1 MDYQNRAGSKK
12 GSGGIASS
20 SQENLHRRKQVEDL
34 LKDGEEV
41 PYSFQGISKED
52 EELSKKNPY
61 IYKNHA
67 GRLVC
72 KLCNTIH
79 MSWTSVERHL
89 EGKKHGLNLIRRG
102 GTTSSQQQDAV
113 SPEELKFKKTVE
125 QLRSQIKDNGIVPN
139 YQVAKVRDPTTNS
152 RGIAM
157 RVIYTNP
164 EPSEDSGDR
173 PYVRIMSS
181 LEFTREESDKKYLII
196 AFEPFKAIAIEIP
209 NEEILTNSATFN
221 TSGAKSVDDFNSK
234 FTYWDEDNQTLYVQ
248 FFFKD

>member
-102 GTTSSQQQDAV
+102 GNASAQHQEAV
-113 SPEELKFKKTVE
+113 SPGELRFKKAAE
-125 QLRSQIKDNGIVPN
+125 ELRSQMKDNGIVPN
-139 YQVAKVRDPTTNS
+139 YQVAKVRDPTTNE

-164 EPSEDSGDR
+164 EPSFDSGDR
-173 PYVRIMSS
+173 PYVRVMSS
-181 LEFTREESDKKYLII
+181 LEFAKEEDDKKYLII
-196 AFEPFKAIAIEIP
+196 AFEPFKTIAVEIP
-209 NEEILTNSATFN
+209 NQELSTSNTTFN
-221 TSGAKSVDDFNSK
+221 TSGFDSVDEFNSK
-234 FTYWDEDNQTLYVQ
+234 YTYWDDDEQTLYVQ